1 MFLRK
6 RTSKHQEQPLSLHY
20 KPYFSN
26 QKFFNK
32 AILIMPIPWRF
43 AVGLQGLPPDREV
56 CFQII
61 WFSYEKAN
69 ILRLLVMIWGDSV
82 WAPANPV
89 AHHYA
94 NTLANERMNS
104 LNHRPRINEPQTERP
119 TPPWKHHQMNDMCYN
134 FTHYYTIEQEHLRF
148 TMYRSHFSQTFS
160 HYLSFSENR

>member
-1 MFLRK
+1 
-6 RTSKHQEQPLSLHY
+6 
-20 KPYFSN
+20 
-26 QKFFNK
+26 
-32 AILIMPIPWRF
+32 MPIPWRF

-119 TPPWKHHQMNDMCYN
+119 TPP
-134 FTHYYTIEQEHLRF
+134 
-148 TMYRSHFSQTFS
+148 
-160 HYLSFSENR
+160 